1 MYLIKFHVIQFW
13 HLASAMA
20 QLPDT
25 FHNFRDSTWKSL
37 QIKDIYDRASLA
49 QNSFILWFTVQV
61 EADRNRNLDV
71 SHDGRSV
78 VKYPTQIK
86 DN

>member
-20 QLPDT
+20 KLPDT

-37 QIKDIYDRASLA
+37 QIKDIYDRASIA
-49 QNSFILWFTVQV
+49 QNIYILWFTVL
-61 EADRNRNLDV
+61 EANRNRNLDS

-78 VKYPTQIK
+78 VKYPSQIK